1 MKPKFLLFAVVLL
14 LLSLALGGCAP
25 KSTPAPAQLA
35 TSATSSNTP
44 SEGAAAPA
52 ASSEGPVLIKGDFKY
67 TNDFVVET
75 YYIEHA
81 VVLADMTGFVLR
93 DQEWELPIDSQVLG
107 YVKVNAENNSGTF
120 FLRLPAKPAG
130 ILNDVDNNGQKDP
143 GVQIFTVAYSPN
155 LYGDPFSVGDDKSL
169 GWPSYLASV
178 VVDNENHQEVTG
190 GKLVVWTPDGAE
202 QFPTGFGPDG
212 LLFTKDDPV
221 GPLEPGYS
229 VIDLDQ
235 KPFGISR
242 AVEQTMTLLEPEDY
256 AIKDYSTLSYTEA
269 FDKMFNTVKK
279 EYAFNDIEG
288 KTPDWEKLYTELKPR
303 FEDADKN
310 KDATVFDAALRDYI
324 YAFKDGHVG
333 MDDGDI
339 GNQYFNTQY
348 GGGYG
353 FAIREIED
361 GRVIVTYVLD
371 GGPAVLA
378 GIQVGAEVSEVNG
391 LPVNEAIGKVI
402 PYSGPFSTEATKRY
416 QQARYL
422 LRAPLGTEI
431 IVKYTNPKGTPKT
444 ATLTAIIERQSFSF
458 TSIYKGFDQNALPVE
473 YRILDSG
480 VGYIKINSN
489 YDDLN
494 LIIRLFERALKTFE
508 ANVVPGVIIDL
519 RQNSGGSPLGLA
531 GFLNDNEILEGQLE
545 YFSEKTGKFEPEGP
559 RDKVLPYENQYR
571 FGKLALLVGPACASA
586 CEIEAYGF
594 SQVPEMLVVGE
605 AATSGVEADVAR
617 GQFLLPE
624 NFTLQVPTGRMT
636 LPNGSLFLEGV
647 GVVPTLYVPI
657 TEENALS
664 SEDVVLKAA
673 EKAVLLPY
681 GAGLEPSGPPTIA
694 SKAEAEKSFQGG
706 TVWLEE
712 RAREQYDDLPKP
724 GETNTYTVVLSKSE
738 PLIWTYTWCA
748 TTKDGLDKN
757 MASTT
762 LKFFME
768 GEEISLDELVSLS
781 GNFTNQ
787 ECQVYYTLL
796 DDWPAGEHHLS
807 IEVTFK
813 NAINDG
819 SADYPAGIR
828 TLKYDVFVKP

>member
-1 MKPKFLLFAVVLL
+1 MKPKFILFAAVL

-25 KSTPAPAQLA
+25 KSTPAPAQPA
-35 TSATSSNTP
+35 TSATSSTTP

-75 YYIEHA
+75 YYVEHA
-81 VVLADMTGFVLR
+81 VVLADMTGFVIR

-107 YVKVNAENNSGTF
+107 YVKVDAENNSGTF
-120 FLRLPAKPAG
+120 FLRLPAEPAG
-130 ILNDVDNNGQKDP
+130 ILNDVDNNGQKDA
-143 GVQIFTVAYSPN
+143 GVQIFAVAYSPN

-190 GKLVVWTPDGAE
+190 GKLVVWTPDRAE

-256 AIKDYSTLSYTEA
+256 AIKDYSTLSYTET
-269 FDKMFNTVKK
+269 FDKMFKTVKK
-279 EYAFNDIEG
+279 EYAFNGIEG
-288 KTPDWEKLYTELKPR
+288 KPPDWDKLYTELKPR
-303 FEDADKN
+303 FEDAEKN
-310 KDATVFDAALRDYI
+310 KDATAFDAALRDYI

-339 GNQYFNTQY
+339 GNNYFNNQY

-353 FAIREIED
+353 FAIRELED

-371 GGPAVLA
+371 GGPAALA
-378 GIQVGAEVSEVNG
+378 GMQVGADVSEVNG
-391 LPVNEAIGKVI
+391 LTVKEAIDKVV

-444 ATLTAIIERQSFSF
+444 ATLTAINERQSFSF

-494 LIIRLFERALKTFE
+494 LITRLFERALKTFE
-508 ANVVPGVIIDL
+508 SNMVPGVIIDL

-531 GFLNDNEILEGQLE
+531 GFLYDNEILEGQLE

-594 SQVPEMLVVGE
+594 SQVPEMMVVGE

-636 LPNGSLFLEGV
+636 LPDGNLFLEGV

-724 GETNTYTVVLSKSE
+724 GEINTYTIVLSKSE

-762 LKFFME
+762 LKFFMD
-768 GEEISLDELVSLS
+768 GEEISLDEFVSLS

-787 ECQVYYTLL
+787 ECQIYYTLL

-807 IEVTFK
+807 TEVIFK
-813 NAINDG
+813 NPINDG

-828 TLKYDVFVKP
+828 TLKYNVFVKP